1 MNTPSNPVTVGD
13 DETLEATVLDSVSH
27 LRINNAILELVVT
40 DSAGNHI
47 DESSDNDGYLSYTL
61 DEAADGGSITSGK
74 FTATLRASAD
84 GYEPVSK
91 TVSFDLVEQTDDDT
105 ENFGPLS
112 GGESDSDSNED
123 ASDNDTDGS
132 LFDEES
138 NSDSDEDASDNET
151 GELFE

>member
-27 LRINNAILELVVT
+27 LQINNAILELVVT
-40 DSAGNHI
+40 DSAGNPI
-47 DESSDNDGYLSYTL
+47 DESSDNDGDLSYTL
-61 DEAADGGSITSGK
+61 DGGSITSGK

-112 GGESDSDSNED
+112 GGESDSDSNEE
-123 ASDNDTDGS
+123 ASGNDTDGS

-138 NSDSDEDASDNET
+138 DSDSDEDASSNET